1 MLLMLQSVR
10 RRVPAASYPM
20 LPCNV
25 ECLTPLAWLV
35 RGTAGLSWGARYR
48 SGHASDLSGTLKRVD
63 GACGGR
69 FINMLRLPHRTGRA
83 AGAHDVQDGPASNEA
98 WMAALE
104 WDGAA
109 QFAAAKRRIIRAK
122 DVGSGEGSRARGG
135 GWGGSESGI
144 SGPRLNLPHRVGSS
158 TSGTSGGAAAATTTG
173 RAMQQRR
180 LLQQPGS
187 SGQSTDAAAAAD
199 PHSGSRHKRAGNPV
213 VAFWKQG
220 GGLTHVVL
228 TEAGHMAPRDAPKAT
243 QWMFERW
250 AAVIA
255 GAAASA

>member
-1 MLLMLQSVR
+1 
-10 RRVPAASYPM
+10 
-20 LPCNV
+20 
-25 ECLTPLAWLV
+25 
-35 RGTAGLSWGARYR
+35 
-48 SGHASDLSGTLKRVD
+48 
-63 GACGGR
+63 
-69 FINMLRLPHRTGRA
+69 
-83 AGAHDVQDGPASNEA
+83 
-98 WMAALE
+98 MAALE

-135 GWGGSESGI
+135 GLGGSESGG
-144 SGPRLNLPHRVGSS
+144 SGPRLNLPHRAGSS
-158 TSGTSGGAAAATTTG
+158 TSGTSGSAAAATTTG

-187 SGQSTDAAAAAD
+187 SEQPTDAAAAAD
-199 PHSGSRHKRAGNPV
+199 PHSGSSSRKRAGNPV

-228 TEAGHMAPRDAPKAT
+228 TEAGHMAPRDAPEAT

-250 AAVIA
+250 AAAAA
-255 GAAASA
+255 GAA